1 MKRNSTQLNLLH
13 QFSQIKIKKSE
24 QNFEENLKVKDSAI
38 QNILAYSKSV
48 RCIKTGSL
56 GMILIVN
63 N

>member
-13 QFSQIKIKKSE
+13 QFSQIKPRKSE
-24 QNFEENLKVKDSAI
+24 EKIEENQQVKNSTI

-48 RCIKTGSL
+48 KCIKTDSL
-56 GMILIVN
+56 GMVLMVN